1 MSWVVLAIAVGFWLR
16 ASVERAAVVRI
27 RAEITD
33 AKTRLETAV
42 SKAERTRDTIHRV
55 IVLPAPMPLV
65 ALAETECQGACA
77 LYSWL
82 AIRGEGKA

>member
-16 ASVERAAVVRI
+16 ASVERAAVVR
-27 RAEITD
+27 
-33 AKTRLETAV
+33 
-42 SKAERTRDTIHRV
+42 
-55 IVLPAPMPLV
+55 PAPMPLV